1 MSSITQKKENAI
13 RWFFRY
19 LKESREE
26 LRKVT
31 WPSKQDTT
39 KYSIIV
45 IGLCV
50 ILAIFLGGLDIFLSK
65 GMEWL
70 LLKTN

>member
-1 MSSITQKKENAI
+1 MSSITQKKKNPI
-13 RWFFRY
+13 QWFFLY
-19 LKESREE
+19 LKESVEE

-31 WPSKQDTT
+31 WPNKQETM
-39 KYSIIV
+39 KYSIVV

-50 ILAIFLGGLDIFLSK
+50 ILALFLGGLDILLSK

-70 LLKTN
+70 ILKTT